1 MTVTTE
7 QARAYALIEEFFGTS
22 DPAAD
27 RVVEVLHAQAAALEW
42 IRDTTGTYPAPAPVA
57 VRIAEVAHRLRTCQD
72 DREPM
77 TVLRETAEQALAD
90 YRAAA

>member
-7 QARAYALIEEFFGTS
+7 QARAYALIEELFGTS

-42 IRDTTGTYPAPAPVA
+42 ARDTTGT
-57 VRIAEVAHRLRTCQD
+57 
-72 DREPM
+72 
-77 TVLRETAEQALAD
+77 
-90 YRAAA
+90 